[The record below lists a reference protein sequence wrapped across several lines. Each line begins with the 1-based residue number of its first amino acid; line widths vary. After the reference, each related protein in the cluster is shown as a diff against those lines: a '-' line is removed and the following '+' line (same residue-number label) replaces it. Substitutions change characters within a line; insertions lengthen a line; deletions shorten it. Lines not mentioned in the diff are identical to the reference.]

1 MEADSPKDTTD
12 LAEMAREVLTLCAER
27 DLCLATAES
36 CTGGLLASL
45 LTDVEGV
52 SSCFE
57 AGIIAYSNEA
67 KTILLGVAP
76 SLLQQH
82 GAVSREAARAM
93 VQGIFPRTS
102 ADLAVAVTG
111 FAGPAG
117 PDDEEGLVYLAV
129 ANGRGYF
136 DARECHFGKIGR
148 DGVRHRATHAA
159 LAMLKVALGGI
170 E

>member
-1 MEADSPKDTTD
+1 MEADSLKDATD
-12 LAEMAREVLTLCAER
+12 LAEMAREVLTLCDER

-57 AGIIAYSNEA
+57 AGIVAYTNEA
-67 KTILLGVAP
+67 KTVLLGVAP
-76 SLLQQH
+76 SLLQQQ
-82 GAVSREAARAM
+82 GAVSREVARAM
-93 VQGIFPRTS
+93 VQGIFARTS
-102 ADLAVAVTG
+102 ADVAVAVTG

-129 ANGRGYF
+129 ANRRGYF
-136 DARECHFGKIGR
+136 DARECRFGKIGR
-148 DGVRHRATHAA
+148 DGVRHRTAHAA
-159 LAMLKVALGGI
+159 LAMLKIALNGI